1 MTCVQYAVND
11 IRTQPPLRKVTPMT
25 DNLQLNPVPDSQG
38 FMLFEHW
45 ETSGTEPT
53 LLSIASIP
61 SDMMLQPGDVIVMRT
76 WAPASAPTIY
86 DSARQEADH
95 A

>member
-1 MTCVQYAVND
+1 
-11 IRTQPPLRKVTPMT
+11 MT

-61 SDMMLQPGDVIVMRT
+61 SDMVLQPGDVIVMRT

-86 DSARQEADH
+86 NSARQEVDH